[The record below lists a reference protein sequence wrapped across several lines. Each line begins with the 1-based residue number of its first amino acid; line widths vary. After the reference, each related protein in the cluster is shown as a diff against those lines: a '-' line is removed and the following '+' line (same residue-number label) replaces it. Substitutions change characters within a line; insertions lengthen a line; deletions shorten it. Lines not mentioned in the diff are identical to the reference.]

1 MSLCSLISEEGGEFH
16 AKHDLNKIL
25 IHQGPLRL

>member
-1 MSLCSLISEEGGEFH
+1 MPLCSLISEERGESH
-16 AKHDLNKIL
+16 AKHDLNETL